1 MNEIIMKNEQNTK
14 NNSLNF
20 EIIKKIIFLFNPR
33 EDQKFIDLIFKE
45 KDTLSLFKDLLN
57 FYKTIPKFS
66 NDNIENKFYGIQ
78 NITKLPN
85 TKKEITTIELN
96 KLNTDLIF
104 VIVKQIMLSSY
115 DEENNI
121 NINKDDLL
129 LNKKSL
135 IKSRL
140 IQIFNCQNISSIGFI
155 SNKEENYT
163 SSYPVNFYAF
173 CISLKILLICFPDQI
188 KKFHIGI
195 FNTKDTSFNIQ
206 NNDYFFSD
214 LFCSYL
220 SYLYLI
226 STKGKNEVIE
236 LCLHFFD
243 NSNIYENFTFHIA
256 TSGFKFLKKILKNCE
271 KLDILNILNG
281 YFNDMIKRISFYFHY
296 NNIELN
302 YYNDIMKFIN
312 FPGISK
318 KIDIYCDKKLI
329 NNKNINFLKDLTN
342 CRDLNIHIINN
353 NSLIETN
360 DEIKISL
367 KGENIL
373 KQKIF
378 SVEGS
383 NIYLDNMPNDFSS
396 LKILKLIS
404 NKNRYYVKDE
414 EDYKSQHKNLICFN
428 FPKDAFINLN
438 YLEELTLIYITPEQ
452 FISLVNSLNNR
463 SINDINQSSIIKLYL
478 EINYS
483 HIKIPCDLISNTLTK
498 EDILGNID
506 SLLRN
511 CQRISYIRELDIIL
525 SNDNPKSNFVLIKEN
540 GFYFINLALELLK
553 KCYHFSIKNINNYYY
568 PLNDSKPAKKQSSNN
583 IQKRNFRRQIS
594 EKIVNNEKYCLQDNV
609 NNCYV
614 KENLNKELQ
623 VIYSGNDFDDYAKM
637 TDLDS
642 ASPFLFA
649 IDKKITKLKP
659 KTILI
664 NIMKFF
670 NIKIEAPK
678 QYSVCNFNN

>member
-45 KDTLSLFKDLLN
+45 KDSLSLFKDLLN

-66 NDNIENKFYGIQ
+66 NDNIENKFYGIL

-140 IQIFNCQNISSIGFI
+140 IQIFNCQNISSIGLL

-163 SSYPVNFYAF
+163 SLYPVNFYAF

-256 TSGFKFLKKILKNCE
+256 TNGFKFLKKILKNCE
-271 KLDILNILNG
+271 KLDILKILNG

-318 KIDIYCDKKLI
+318 KIDIYCDKNLLI
-329 NNKNINFLKDLTN
+329 
-342 CRDLNIHIINN
+342 
-353 NSLIETN
+353 
-360 DEIKISL
+360 IKI
-367 KGENIL
+367 
-373 KQKIF
+373 
-378 SVEGS
+378 
-383 NIYLDNMPNDFSS
+383 
-396 LKILKLIS
+396 
-404 NKNRYYVKDE
+404 
-414 EDYKSQHKNLICFN
+414 
-428 FPKDAFINLN
+428 
-438 YLEELTLIYITPEQ
+438 
-452 FISLVNSLNNR
+452 
-463 SINDINQSSIIKLYL
+463 
-478 EINYS
+478 
-483 HIKIPCDLISNTLTK
+483 
-498 EDILGNID
+498 
-506 SLLRN
+506 
-511 CQRISYIRELDIIL
+511 
-525 SNDNPKSNFVLIKEN
+525 
-540 GFYFINLALELLK
+540 
-553 KCYHFSIKNINNYYY
+553 
-568 PLNDSKPAKKQSSNN
+568 
-583 IQKRNFRRQIS
+583 
-594 EKIVNNEKYCLQDNV
+594 
-609 NNCYV
+609 
-614 KENLNKELQ
+614 
-623 VIYSGNDFDDYAKM
+623 
-637 TDLDS
+637 
-642 ASPFLFA
+642 
-649 IDKKITKLKP
+649 
-659 KTILI
+659 
-664 NIMKFF
+664 
-670 NIKIEAPK
+670 
-678 QYSVCNFNN
+678 

>member
-1 MNEIIMKNEQNTK
+1 MNEIIMKNEQNIN

-20 EIIKKIIFLFNPR
+20 ETIKKIILLFYPR
-33 EDQKFIDLIFKE
+33 EDQNFIDLIFKE
-45 KDTLSLFKDLLN
+45 KDILSFFKDLRN

-66 NDNIENKFYGIQ
+66 NDNIEIKFYGIQ

-85 TKKEITTIELN
+85 TKKEITNIELN

-104 VIVKQIMLSSY
+104 VTVKQIMLSSY
-115 DEENNI
+115 EDENNI
-121 NINKDDLL
+121 NINNNELL
-129 LNKKSL
+129 LDKKSL

-140 IQIFNCQNISSIGFI
+140 IQIFNSENISSIGFI

-173 CISLKILLICFPDQI
+173 CISMKILLICFPEQI

-195 FNTKDTSFNIQ
+195 FNTIDTSFNTQ

-256 TSGFKFLKKILKNCE
+256 TNGFKFLKKILKNSE

-281 YFNDMIKRISFYFHY
+281 YFNDMIKRVSLYFHY
-296 NNIELN
+296 NNIEMR

-312 FPGISK
+312 YPGISK

-342 CRDLNIHIINN
+342 CRELNIHIINN

-367 KGENIL
+367 KGEDIL

-383 NIYLDNMPNDFSS
+383 NIYLDNMPNDFSNV
-396 LKILKLIS
+396 KTLKLIS

-414 EDYKSQHKNLICFN
+414 EDYKNQHKNLICFN

-438 YLEELTLIYITPEQ
+438 YLEELTLVYITPEQ
-452 FISLVNSLNNR
+452 FISLVNNLNNR
-463 SINDINQSSIIKLYL
+463 SINVINQSSIIKLYL

-483 HIKIPCDLISNTLTK
+483 HIKIPCDLISNTITK

-525 SNDNPKSNFVLIKEN
+525 SNDNPKSNFVLVKEN

-568 PLNDSKPAKKQSSNN
+568 PLNDSKPTTKQSNNN
-583 IQKRNFRRQIS
+583 IQRRNFRKQIS
-594 EKIVNNEKYCLQDNV
+594 QKIVDEKYCLQDNV
-609 NNCYV
+609 NNCFV

-623 VIYSGNDFDDYAKM
+623 VIYSGNECEDYAKM

-649 IDKKITKLKP
+649 IDNKITKLKP

>member
-129 LNKKSL
+129 INKKSL

-140 IQIFNCQNISSIGFI
+140 IQIFNCQNISSIGFL

-163 SSYPVNFYAF
+163 STYPVNFYAF

-256 TSGFKFLKKILKNCE
+256 TSGFKFLKKILKNCD
-271 KLDILNILNG
+271 KLDVLNLLNG

-296 NNIELN
+296 NNIDMN

-318 KIDIYCDKKLI
+318 KIDMYCDKKLI
-329 NNKNINFLKDLTN
+329 NNKNINFLRDLVN
-342 CRDLNIHIINN
+342 CRELNINIINN

-360 DEIKISL
+360 DEIKINL

-378 SVEGS
+378 SVQGS
-383 NIYLDNMPNDFSS
+383 NIYLDNMPND
-396 LKILKLIS
+396 LGTVKTLKLIS
-404 NKNRYYVKDE
+404 NRNHYYVKDE
-414 EDYKSQHKNLICFN
+414 EDYKSQHKNIICFN
-428 FPKDAFINLN
+428 FPKDALINLS
-438 YLEELTLIYITPEQ
+438 YLEELTLVYITPEQ
-452 FISLVNSLNNR
+452 FFSLVNNLNNR
-463 SINDINQSSIIKLYL
+463 EINNTNQSNIIKLYL

-483 HIKIPCDLISNTLTK
+483 HIKIPCDLISNTITK

-511 CQRISYIRELDIIL
+511 CQRLTYIRELDIIL
-525 SNDNPKSNFVLIKEN
+525 SNDNPKNNFLLVKEN
-540 GFYFINLALELLK
+540 GFYFINLALELFK
-553 KCYHFSIKNINNYYY
+553 KCYHFSLKNINNYYY
-568 PLNDSKPAKKQSSNN
+568 PLNDSKPTTKQSTNN
-583 IQKRNFRRQIS
+583 IQRRNFRKKIS
-594 EKIVNNEKYCLQDNV
+594 EKIIDEKYCLQDNV
-609 NNCYV
+609 NNCLV
-614 KENLNKELQ
+614 KTNLNKELQ
-623 VIYSGNDFDDYAKM
+623 VIYSGNDCDDYAKM

-670 NIKIEAPK
+670 NIKIEEPK

>member
-1 MNEIIMKNEQNTK
+1 MNEIKMKNEQNTK

-20 EIIKKIIFLFNPR
+20 ETIKKIIFLFNPK
-33 EDQKFIDLIFKE
+33 EDQKFIDLIFQE
-45 KDTLSLFKDLLN
+45 KDTLSFFKDLLN
-57 FYKTIPKFS
+57 YYKTIPKFS

-78 NITKLPN
+78 NITKLQN
-85 TKKEITTIELN
+85 TKQEMTTIELN

-104 VIVKQIMLSSY
+104 NIVKQIMLSSY
-115 DEENNI
+115 DNEISINN
-121 NINKDDLL
+121 NDLYL
-129 LNKKSL
+129 DKKTL

-140 IQIFNCQNISSIGFI
+140 IQIFNCSNITSIGFI

-173 CISLKILLICFPDQI
+173 CITMKILIICFPDQI

-195 FNTKDTSFNIQ
+195 FNTIDTSFNIQ

-226 STKGKNEVIE
+226 STKGKNDVIE
-236 LCLHFFD
+236 LCLHFLD

-256 TSGFKFLKKILKNCE
+256 TNGFKFLKKILKNSE

-281 YFNDMIKRISFYFHY
+281 YFNDMIKRVSLYFHY
-296 NNIELN
+296 NNIEML

-312 FPGISK
+312 YPGISK

-342 CRDLNIHIINN
+342 CRELNIHIINN

-367 KGENIL
+367 KGEDIL

-383 NIYLDNMPNDFSS
+383 NIYLDNLPNDFSNV
-396 LKILKLIS
+396 KTLKLIS

-414 EDYKSQHKNLICFN
+414 EDYKNQHKNLICFN

-438 YLEELTLIYITPEQ
+438 YLEELTLVYITPEQ
-452 FISLVNSLNNR
+452 FISLVNNLNNR
-463 SINDINQSSIIKLYL
+463 SINVINQSSIIKLYL

-483 HIKIPCDLISNTLTK
+483 HIKIPCDLISNTITK

-525 SNDNPKSNFVLIKEN
+525 SNDNPKSNFVLVKEN

-568 PLNDSKPAKKQSSNN
+568 PLNDSKPTTKQSNNN
-583 IQKRNFRRQIS
+583 IQRRNFRKQIS
-594 EKIVNNEKYCLQDNV
+594 QKIVDEKYCLQDNV
-609 NNCYV
+609 NNCVV

-623 VIYSGNDFDDYAKM
+623 VIYSGNECEDYAKM

>member
-1 MNEIIMKNEQNTK
+1 
-14 NNSLNF
+14 
-20 EIIKKIIFLFNPR
+20 
-33 EDQKFIDLIFKE
+33 
-45 KDTLSLFKDLLN
+45 
-57 FYKTIPKFS
+57 
-66 NDNIENKFYGIQ
+66 
-78 NITKLPN
+78 
-85 TKKEITTIELN
+85 
-96 KLNTDLIF
+96 
-104 VIVKQIMLSSY
+104 
-115 DEENNI
+115 
-121 NINKDDLL
+121 
-129 LNKKSL
+129 
-135 IKSRL
+135 
-140 IQIFNCQNISSIGFI
+140 
-155 SNKEENYT
+155 
-163 SSYPVNFYAF
+163 
-173 CISLKILLICFPDQI
+173 
-188 KKFHIGI
+188 
-195 FNTKDTSFNIQ
+195 
-206 NNDYFFSD
+206 
-214 LFCSYL
+214 
-220 SYLYLI
+220 
-226 STKGKNEVIE
+226 
-236 LCLHFFD
+236 
-243 NSNIYENFTFHIA
+243 
-256 TSGFKFLKKILKNCE
+256 
-271 KLDILNILNG
+271 
-281 YFNDMIKRISFYFHY
+281 
-296 NNIELN
+296 
-302 YYNDIMKFIN
+302 
-312 FPGISK
+312 
-318 KIDIYCDKKLI
+318 
-329 NNKNINFLKDLTN
+329 
-342 CRDLNIHIINN
+342 
-353 NSLIETN
+353 
-360 DEIKISL
+360 
-367 KGENIL
+367 
-373 KQKIF
+373 
-378 SVEGS
+378 
-383 NIYLDNMPNDFSS
+383 MPNDFSS

-404 NKNRYYVKDE
+404 NKNCYYVKDE

-452 FISLVNSLNNR
+452 FISLVNSLNSR

-483 HIKIPCDLISNTLTK
+483 QIKIPCDLISNTLTK

-670 NIKIEAPK
+670 NIKIEEPK